1 MKNTFSCILI
11 FSLFFIVNIG
21 KAQIFSVKDGDISFF
36 STTPLENIDA
46 HNKSVNSFVNTTKKE
61 ILFIVPVRSF
71 EFKKKLM
78 QEHFNENYMESDK
91 FPSASFSGLI
101 EGDIDFSK
109 NAVYDVTA
117 TGTLKIH
124 GVEKK
129 ITEKGKITV
138 KDGGFS
144 LESVFTILLK
154 DYNIERPKI
163 VYQNIAESMDIKVNI
178 NYIPYK
184 KN

>member
-1 MKNTFSCILI
+1 MKIYFSSVLLFI
-11 FSLFFIVNIG
+11 FFFIYNTG
-21 KAQIFSVKDGDISFF
+21 NAQIFSVKEGDVSFF

-46 HNKSVNSFVNTTKKE
+46 HNKNVNSFINTTKKE

-91 FPSASFSGLI
+91 FPSASFSGIL

-109 NAVYDVTA
+109 NAVYDVMA

-129 ITEKGKITV
+129 ISEKGKITV
-138 KDGGFS
+138 KDEGFTV
-144 LESVFTILLK
+144 EAVFSVLLK

-163 VYQNIAESMDIKVNI
+163 VYQNIAESMEIKINM